1 MDRSKQGVGLA
12 AGALTHSVI
21 VALRRI
27 IRAIDLRS
35 RFLVT
40 HYGLTGPQLGVLK
53 ELSVRDGVSVGEL
66 TASVHLSQATVTGIL
81 DRLAKRGLVR
91 RHRSPQDRRR
101 VRVWL
106 TEAGRKLLAD
116 APPLLQEEF
125 TRQLD
130 KLDPREQTE
139 ILSAL
144 QRVVA
149 MMEARD
155 IKAAPILTTGPVGA
169 TPERTRAFLDH
180 TSHMSGNE
188 DAGTEPPEPSG
199 PAASEP

>member
-1 MDRSKQGVGLA
+1 MDHSGQGVNA
-12 AGALTHSVI
+12 AGGALTHSVI

-27 IRAIDLRS
+27 IRALDLRS

-53 ELSVRDGVSVGEL
+53 ELSARDGVSVGEL
-66 TASVHLSQATVTGIL
+66 TASVNLSQATVTGIL

-106 TEAGRKLLAD
+106 TDAGRRLVAD
-116 APPLLQEEF
+116 GPPLLQEEF

-130 KLDPREQTE
+130 KLDPREQAE

-155 IKAAPILTTGPVGA
+155 IKAAPYLATTPVGT
-169 TPERTRAFLDH
+169 TPERTRASLDH
-180 TSHMSGNE
+180 KSHVPGNE
-188 DAGTEPPEPSG
+188 DTGTDRPEPSG
-199 PAASEP
+199 PAGSGL